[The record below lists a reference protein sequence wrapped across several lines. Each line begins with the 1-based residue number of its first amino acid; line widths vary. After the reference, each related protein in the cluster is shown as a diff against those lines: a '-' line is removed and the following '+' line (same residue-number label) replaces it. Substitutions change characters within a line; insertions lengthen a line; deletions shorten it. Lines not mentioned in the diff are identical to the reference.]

1 MKLFNIKSFRLNTF
15 HIILVILAVLLLSK
29 IGFGVKEYFEN
40 NDVSSTETSSSSSSS
55 STQSALP
62 KGIPFSQIPNGEEDL
77 YIKKSEI
84 VPPVCPKCPDV
95 TVCPKQEK
103 CSPCP
108 PCARCPEP
116 SYECKLVPNYN
127 VLDDDVVPRPVLTD
141 FSNFGI

>member
-40 NDVSSTETSSSSSSS
+40 NDNSQQDNMSITSTS
-55 STQSALP
+55 QSALP

-95 TVCPKQEK
+95 TVCPKEK
-103 CSPCP
+103 KCTPCP

-116 SYECKLVPNYN
+116 SYECKLIPNYN
-127 VLDDDVVPRPVLTD
+127 VLGDDIVPRPVLTD
-141 FSNFGI
+141 FSNFGM